1 MKFLGHEV
9 NGNGV
14 HIAKDKVEAIRAWP
28 VPTNVS

>member
-9 NGNGV
+9 DGNGV
-14 HIAKDKVEAIRAWP
+14 HIAKDKVEAIRAWL

>member
-1 MKFLGHEV
+1 MKFLRHKV
-9 NGNGV
+9 NSNGV